1 MPVEI
6 TRWAIKPLHRSARGF
21 DERLAIVV
29 PWLARAVLALAAR
42 ARRGSR
48 LRRAVFGH
56 ALRVGISKSDRR
68 DYESLYAFL
77 SPEVELHVFPDAP
90 DERPID
96 ARPVYQGH
104 DGYVEMSDAFQAE
117 FEDFRWELR
126 ELFDP
131 GGDRIGGRVGRS
143 GRGGRSGVVVRGT
156 DFHIWQFERG
166 LVRRQFALRSESEML
181 AMLEPMHQLSKA
193 GVRAER

>member
-1 MPVEI
+1 MPYEI
-6 TRWAIKPLHRSARGF
+6 ARWAIKPLHRSARGV
-21 DERLAIVV
+21 DERLAFVV

-48 LRRAVFGH
+48 LRRVVFGH
-56 ALRVGISKSDRR
+56 ALRVGVSKSDRR

-77 SPEVELHVFPDAP
+77 SPDVELHLFPDAP
-90 DERPID
+90 DERPVD
-96 ARPVYQGH
+96 ARPLYRGH

-131 GGDRIGGRVGRS
+131 GGDRIGGRVERS
-143 GRGGRSGVVVRGT
+143 GRGSHSGVAVRGT

-166 LVRRQFALRSESEML
+166 LVRRQFAFRSESAML
-181 AMLEPMHQLSKA
+181 AMLEPTHQLWKA
-193 GVRAER
+193 VV